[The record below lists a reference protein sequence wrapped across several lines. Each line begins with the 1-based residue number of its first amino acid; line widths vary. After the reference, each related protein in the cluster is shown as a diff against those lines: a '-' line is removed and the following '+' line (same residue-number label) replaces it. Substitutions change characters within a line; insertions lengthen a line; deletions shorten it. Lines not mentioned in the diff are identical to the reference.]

1 MELFVFDFL
10 INPPLGGQHAH
21 PGRVVKFFII
31 KFYEMLESNICLLL
45 FENTSAKAF
54 IWIGEL
60 TVAELIN
67 VCRQVL
73 FTTRKYFSISIT

>member
-1 MELFVFDFL
+1 
-10 INPPLGGQHAH
+10 
-21 PGRVVKFFII
+21 
-31 KFYEMLESNICLLL
+31 MLESNICLLL